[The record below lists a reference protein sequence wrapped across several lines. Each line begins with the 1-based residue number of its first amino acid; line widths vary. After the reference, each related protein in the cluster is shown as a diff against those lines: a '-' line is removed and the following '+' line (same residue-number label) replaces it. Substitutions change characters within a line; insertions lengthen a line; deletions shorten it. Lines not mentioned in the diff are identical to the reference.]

1 MNRAIP
7 IFRKENLSYLRE
19 EKEGYWT
26 LISKIHPETR
36 DLIMNPTAKEIIEL
50 CDGTRAL
57 EGIENEMKSRYPMVE
72 EKGLKMDVVKTIA
85 SFSRLGIIEWEG
97 DNPFLYRC
105 KEPLTEDFAL
115 MIGQEDDILKIERF
129 IKSSP
134 IYQSPADNKQKLFC
148 YRSPYFRDL
157 DYETLALRQK
167 LFAYIEEFFLLL
179 YREEIIGLLSIEL
192 PLLQNTTAAT
202 IKLIISPK
210 DWFVNLLRYA
220 YDNFPVLA
228 VREITKI
235 RILES
240 LKDSLDL
247 GLKEILFKEGFVE
260 EGFLKYE
267 FGFGGDVKILAQ
279 YYESK
284 FIERI
289 NKKIRMKGGDKN
301 VSALSI
307 SNH

>member
-1 MNRAIP
+1 MSRAIP

-26 LISKIHPETR
+26 FVSKIHPETR
-36 DLIMNPTAKEIIEL
+36 DLIINPTAKEILDL
-50 CDGTRAL
+50 CDGTKAL
-57 EGIENEMKSRYPMVE
+57 EEIENEMKNRYPMVE
-72 EKGLKMDVVKTIA
+72 EKRLKMDIAKTIA

-105 KEPLTEDFAL
+105 KEPLNEDFAL
-115 MIGQEDDILKIERF
+115 MIGQENDILKIERF
-129 IKSSP
+129 IKLSP
-134 IYQSPADNKQKLFC
+134 IYQSSADNEQKLLC

-157 DYETLALRQK
+157 DYEPLILRQK

-179 YREEIIGLLSIEL
+179 RRAEIIGLLSIEL

-210 DWFVNLLRYA
+210 DWFANLLRYA

-235 RILES
+235 RILEL

-247 GLKEILFKEGFVE
+247 ELKEILFKEGFVE
-260 EGFLKYE
+260 EGFSKNE
-267 FGFGGDVKILAQ
+267 FGFGGDVKILARC
-279 YYESK
+279 YEPK

-289 NKKIRMKGGDKN
+289 NKIKMKGGDKN
-301 VSALSI
+301 VSDLSI
-307 SNH
+307 PNH

>member
-1 MNRAIP
+1 MSRAKP
-7 IFRKENLSYLRE
+7 IFRKENLSYLRK

-26 LISKIHPETR
+26 FISKTHPETR
-36 DLIMNPTAKEIIEL
+36 DLIINPTAKEILDL

-57 EGIENEMKSRYPMVE
+57 EEIENEMKNRYPMVE
-72 EKGLKMDVVKTIA
+72 EKRLKMDIAKTIA

-97 DNPFLYRC
+97 YNPFLYRF
-105 KEPLTEDFAL
+105 KEPLSADFAL
-115 MIGQEDDILKIERF
+115 IIGQEDDILKIERF

-134 IYQSPADNKQKLFC
+134 IYQSSADNQQKLFC

-167 LFAYIEEFFLLL
+167 LFAYIEEFFLLF
-179 YREEIIGLLSIEL
+179 YREEIIGLISIEL

-202 IKLIISPK
+202 IRLIVSLK
-210 DWFVNLLRYA
+210 DWFANLLRYA
-220 YDNFPVLA
+220 NDNFPALA

-235 RILES
+235 RILEL

-247 GLKEILFKEGFVE
+247 ELKEILFKEGFVE
-260 EGFLKYE
+260 EGFSKNE
-267 FGFGGDVKILAQ
+267 FGFGGDVKILAY

-289 NKKIRMKGGDKN
+289 NRIKMKGGDKN
-301 VSALSI
+301 VSYLSI
-307 SNH
+307 PNH